1 MKPTTTIPA
10 LPLAALLL
18 AACNAPNRQYTAD
31 MAPDST
37 ATATIA
43 HVPGDSLSDGSLSS
57 WGTITTSNSVEV
69 CSRITEQIVACHL
82 TEGQR
87 VTKGEVLIQLD
98 RSRMN
103 DNISVAEAELEK
115 CSNKYKA
122 ILLGL
127 GYRLDELD
135 RVPRNIQQDARINSG
150 YDAAKAQLESLRHQL
165 QYCQITA
172 PFTGTVSKVNTSLYA
187 TAQAGVALF
196 EVIDTKNLLVTFDIL
211 ESELYK
217 YDIGTRLTAS
227 LVAYHNEPHD
237 AVVESVSPV
246 IDTNGMARIKARLTP
261 HPHLMPGQTAVIT
274 VNNAMQNNK

>member
-43 HVPGDSLSDGSLSS
+43 NVPGDSLSDGSLSS

-69 CSRITEQIVACHL
+69 CSRITEQIVACRL

-98 RSRMN
+98 RSRMD
-103 DNISVAEAELEK
+103 DNIRVAEAELEK
-115 CSNKYKA
+115 CANKYKT

-127 GYRLDELD
+127 GYKLDELD
-135 RVPRNIQQDARINSG
+135 CVPQGIQRDAHINSG
-150 YDAAKAQLESLRHQL
+150 YDAARAQLESLRHQL

-187 TAQAGVALF
+187 TAQAGVPLF
-196 EVIDTKNLLVTFDIL
+196 EVIDTKDLLVTFDIL

-217 YDIGTRLTAS
+217 YDIGTHVTAS
-227 LVAYHNEPHD
+227 LVAYRNEPHD
-237 AVVESVSPV
+237 AVVTSVSPV
-246 IDTNGMARIKARLTP
+246 IDSNGMARIKARLTP
-261 HPHLMPGQTAVIT
+261 HPHLMPGQTAIIT
-274 VNNAMQNNK
+274 VNN